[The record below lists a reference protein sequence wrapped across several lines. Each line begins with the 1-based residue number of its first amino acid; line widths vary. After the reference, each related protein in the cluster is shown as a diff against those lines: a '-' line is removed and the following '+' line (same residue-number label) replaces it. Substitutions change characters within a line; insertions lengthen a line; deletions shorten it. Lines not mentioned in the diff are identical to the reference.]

1 MSAFANSGQSQ
12 GSAPEGQSRRGHG
25 SYVSFP
31 ELSCLPQAVIFWREG
46 LTKFQ
51 ELPDDC
57 TCNGEGL
64 APVSSVPRVGGLPE
78 LVTYECPVCGHVET
92 VEKHADRTQP
102 EQ

>member
-1 MSAFANSGQSQ
+1 MGRGPYVAFLNCRACLRPYPLGMSRS
-12 GSAPEGQSRRGHG
+12 
-25 SYVSFP
+25 
-31 ELSCLPQAVIFWREG
+31 

-64 APVSSVPRVGGLPE
+64 APVSSVPRIGGLPE

-92 VEKHADRTQP
+92 VEKHPDKTQHR
-102 EQ
+102 Q

>member
-1 MSAFANSGQSQ
+1 M
-12 GSAPEGQSRRGHG
+12 RRN
-25 SYVSFP
+25 
-31 ELSCLPQAVIFWREG
+31 

-92 VEKHADRTQP
+92 VEKHHRKKHSRRSDCRAVVPSVMQP
-102 EQ
+102 STTVSSMSARSAA